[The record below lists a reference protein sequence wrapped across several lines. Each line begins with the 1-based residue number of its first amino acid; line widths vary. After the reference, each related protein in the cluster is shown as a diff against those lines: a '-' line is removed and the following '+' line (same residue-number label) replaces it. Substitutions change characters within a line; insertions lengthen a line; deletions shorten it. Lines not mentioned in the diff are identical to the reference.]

1 MGQKISV
8 NLFRAKKRL
17 SNVNASD
24 SDVSALQRSVW
35 FATGRSYSKLLHQDL
50 AIRKFITDEVRS
62 AGLANIIIK
71 RQVRRVEIILYV
83 TKPGIVIGKGGSTI
97 NKLKDSL
104 VKKFKLPKDL
114 RLNIEEFKDPNR
126 SAQVIAEELSFAL
139 KKNVPYR
146 RLAKSYL
153 EKIRYSGIL
162 GAKILIK
169 GRLNKAEIARK
180 EEFAF
185 GSIPRHTIDAS
196 LDYAVVHCRTTA
208 GILGIKVLLYKGDKI
223 KNYTY

>member
-8 NLFRAKKRL
+8 NLFRAKKRM
-17 SNVNASD
+17 SNVNSSD
-24 SDVSALQRSVW
+24 SDVSSLQKSVW
-35 FATGRSYSKLLHQDL
+35 FATGRSYSTLLHQDIL
-50 AIRKFITDEVRS
+50 IRRYINEQVKS
-62 AGLANIIIK
+62 AGLANVIIK
-71 RQVRRVEIILYV
+71 RHVRKVEIILYV

-97 NKLKDSL
+97 NKLKATL
-104 VKKFKLPKDL
+104 IKKFKLPRDL

-139 KKNVPYR
+139 KKGVPYR

-162 GAKILIK
+162 GAKIVIK

-196 LDYAVVHCRTTA
+196 IDYALVHCRTTA
-208 GILGIKVLLYKGDKI
+208 GILGVKVMLFKGDKI

>member
-1 MGQKISV
+1 M
-8 NLFRAKKRL
+8 
-17 SNVNASD
+17 NASD

>member
-1 MGQKISV
+1 MGQKIST
-8 NLFRAKKRL
+8 NLFRAKQRL
-17 SNVNASD
+17 SNVTSGS
-24 SDVSALQRSVW
+24 SDVCSLQKSVW
-35 FATGRSYSKLLHQDL
+35 FATGRSYSTLLHQDL
-50 AIRKFITDEVRS
+50 AIRKYISEEIKS
-62 AGLANIIIK
+62 AGLANLIIK

-97 NKLKDSL
+97 NSLKETL
-104 VKKFKLPKDL
+104 IKKFNLPKDL

-126 SAQVIAEELSFAL
+126 SAQVLAEELSFAL

-146 RLAKSYL
+146 RLCKSYI

-162 GAKILIK
+162 GAKIVIK

-185 GSIPRHTIDAS
+185 GSIPRHTIDATI
-196 LDYAVVHCRTTA
+196 DYALVHCKTTA
-208 GILGIKVLLYKGDKI
+208 GILGVKVLLYKGDKI

>member
-1 MGQKISV
+1 M
-8 NLFRAKKRL
+8 
-17 SNVNASD
+17 
-24 SDVSALQRSVW
+24 
-35 FATGRSYSKLLHQDL
+35 
-50 AIRKFITDEVRS
+50 
-62 AGLANIIIK
+62 
-71 RQVRRVEIILYV
+71 
-83 TKPGIVIGKGGSTI
+83 
-97 NKLKDSL
+97 
-104 VKKFKLPKDL
+104 
-114 RLNIEEFKDPNR
+114 
-126 SAQVIAEELSFAL
+126 
-139 KKNVPYR
+139 
-146 RLAKSYL
+146 AKSYL